1 MNGLDSLFYLYMWI
15 VPFCTLIL
23 ILFIYRILKGEPIL
37 RDDEAYLKHIEEL
50 KKEKTE
56 QEKSKLKQIKS
67 EEKRKRLFILGI
79 IILILSIIFT
89 KDYRAERVLQKHLKA
104 RYGEEFVI
112 FGMGERAGN
121 VRRWYEA
128 AVVYPKS
135 YIGTRKENDSYYWGK
150 GFVEL
155 NNGMKGGDTYGGVLL
170 NESANGFYGKKLKEL
185 FGENYLAV
193 IDLDGYYEYTNFE
206 KEMNR
211 RKKSYEK
218 SPNGVFSP
226 ISGGIYI
233 FGRVEND
240 EDREWYRKQI
250 YEFIQFM
257 KETGTFEYVSLGII
271 IVDDRIL
278 TKQFENNNKL
288 KQELSMNRELLSDIN
303 FRKKK
308 KELMKEITEKLS
320 SEKIKIKLEGINR
333 TIAFNS
339 DGGVYSWSF
348 YNSLLYSHIYSEKY
362 IESQKLDHREKLKYD
377 KIEDVKFRTENY

>member
-1 MNGLDSLFYLYMWI
+1 M
-15 VPFCTLIL
+15 
-23 ILFIYRILKGEPIL
+23 
-37 RDDEAYLKHIEEL
+37 
-50 KKEKTE
+50 KKI
-56 QEKSKLKQIKS
+56 KLLS
-67 EEKRKRLFILGI
+67 ILGM
-79 IILILSIIFT
+79 IILVLTGCLSES
-89 KDYRAERVLQKHLKA
+89 DRAERVLQKHLKE

-112 FGMGERAGN
+112 YGMGKRAGN

-170 NESANGFYGKKLKEL
+170 NESANEFYGKKLKEL

-193 IDLDGYYEYTNFE
+193 IDVDGYYKYTDFE
-206 KEMNR
+206 KEIDR

-240 EDREWYRKQI
+240 KDREWYRKQI

-257 KETGTFEYVSLGII
+257 KETGTFEYVDLGITVI
-271 IVDDRIL
+271 DERELIDVTNSRKYIKDL
-278 TKQFENNNKL
+278 PNNLDKETWRKERRRLMKKANDEFY
-288 KQELSMNRELLSDIN
+288 ELS
-303 FRKKK
+303 K
-308 KELMKEITEKLS
+308 
-320 SEKIKIKLEGINR
+320 EKIKERI
-333 TIAFNS
+333 
-339 DGGVYSWSF
+339 
-348 YNSLLYSHIYSEKY
+348 NSLNKGKYDDSDYVNLLFIHIYSPKY
-362 IESQKLDHREKLKYD
+362 IESKGWNKSSRAELHEEVKEYNV
-377 KIEDVKFRTENY
+377 IEDINFKLEWW

>member
-1 MNGLDSLFYLYMWI
+1 M
-15 VPFCTLIL
+15 
-23 ILFIYRILKGEPIL
+23 
-37 RDDEAYLKHIEEL
+37 
-50 KKEKTE
+50 KKI
-56 QEKSKLKQIKS
+56 KLLS
-67 EEKRKRLFILGI
+67 ILGM
-79 IILILSIIFT
+79 IILVLTGCLSES
-89 KDYRAERVLQKHLKA
+89 DRAERVLQKHLKE

-112 FGMGERAGN
+112 YGMGKRAGN

-170 NESANGFYGKKLKEL
+170 NESANKFYGKKLKEL

-193 IDLDGYYEYTNFE
+193 IDVDGYYEYTNFE

-257 KETGTFEYVSLGII
+257 KETGTFEYVSMQIK
-271 IVDDRIL
+271 IL
-278 TKQFENNNKL
+278 DERCLTNYFDENKEILRKSQQESKTSKEYLEFKEKFFLEAEVEFKKTTNKEKL
-288 KQELSMNRELLSDIN
+288 KKIDN
-303 FRKKK
+303 FRKSDF
-308 KELMKEITEKLS
+308 LDFSNS
-320 SEKIKIKLEGINR
+320 SYFALYHVGLVSPKFKDIEPR
-333 TIAFNS
+333 DNS
-339 DGGVYSWSF
+339 KRKN
-348 YNSLLYSHIYSEKY
+348 YNSI
-362 IESQKLDHREKLKYD
+362 D
-377 KIEDVKFRTENY
+377 DVKLLNTTKIIYKEYERKKDGEIVEY